1 MNEPTHR
8 MTWMDTDGV
17 TWRVE
22 RVADRWQLS
31 RFDQSR
37 EDWHR
42 VGSYPNRASAV
53 RAAYTTT
60 TGGDPA

>member
-31 RFDQSR
+31 RFDQLRS
-37 EDWHR
+37 DWHR
-42 VGSYPNRASAV
+42 VGSFPNRAAAIA
-53 RAAYTTT
+53 AAYTT